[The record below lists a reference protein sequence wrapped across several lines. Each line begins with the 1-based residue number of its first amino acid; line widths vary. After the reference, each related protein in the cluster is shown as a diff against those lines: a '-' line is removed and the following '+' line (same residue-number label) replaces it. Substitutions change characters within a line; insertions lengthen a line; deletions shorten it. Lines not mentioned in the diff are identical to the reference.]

1 MIRERTWIR
10 ASVLVIRAISSVA
23 QVSPGPGGRRPWLF
37 VAQRW
42 LAVDKEDG
50 RVDRTLRACSG
61 GLSFGEVLR
70 PPGNARLRILL
81 FGDSAFVFN
90 SSQMLRL
97 KLRDYL
103 ADHHIW
109 MSVLSGPRPHP
120 FTHIQRLGVS
130 LLLLLGHAAANATAV
145 SQLEDQ
151 VGEIRLRLS
160 ASWVR
165 YPSFSLLRSCPL
177 MWA

>member
-1 MIRERTWIR
+1 MG
-10 ASVLVIRAISSVA
+10 A
-23 QVSPGPGGRRPWLF
+23 QVSPGPVDQRSWLF

-42 LAVDKEDG
+42 LAVDKDEG
-50 RVDRTLRACSG
+50 RVERTLRVCTG

-70 PPGNARLRILL
+70 PPGNTRLRILL
-81 FGDSAFVFN
+81 LGDSTSVFN

-97 KLRDYL
+97 KLSDYL

-109 MSVLSGPRPHP
+109 MSVLGGPRPHP
-120 FTHIQRLGVS
+120 FTHTQRLGVS
-130 LLLLLGHAAANATAV
+130 LLLLLGHAAVNAAAV

-151 VGEIRLRLS
+151 VGETWLRLS